1 MKTFAYQEV
10 ASTQDLA
17 KDYLNQANTEIA
29 LITAK
34 KQTAAYGKRG
44 RSFYS
49 PANTGIYLS
58 LAFPDFTL
66 SKEKGGLLTLTI
78 GVEIVNVL
86 KSFFAKHDFRLKWV
100 NDIYLNINT

>member
-10 ASTQDLA
+10 ASTQDLV

-49 PANTGIYLS
+49 PVNTGIYLS
-58 LAFPDFTL
+58 LELFQI
-66 SKEKGGLLTLTI
+66 LL
-78 GVEIVNVL
+78 
-86 KSFFAKHDFRLKWV
+86 
-100 NDIYLNINT
+100 